1 MCECGQ
7 NGATLDRAS
16 RRWGERVP
24 DEMGKFKARFK
35 NLSDLDWASLYC
47 HQRLSDKMNSSN
59 FDEIIDA
66 VSSCEGSLTDEETTD
81 ALKDYEVAL
90 KKLVAR

>member
-1 MCECGQ
+1 
-7 NGATLDRAS
+7 
-16 RRWGERVP
+16 
-24 DEMGKFKARFK
+24 
-35 NLSDLDWASLYC
+35 
-47 HQRLSDKMNSSN
+47 MNSSN

-90 KKLVAR
+90 KKLVARQEDVNALALYNLAINILMKTPQYEQMSLKQAMKNLNGQRKGTSE